1 MSESTI
7 TFSELELAQPLHKAL
22 ADLGYE
28 RPTPVQEAAIPHLLK
43 GKDVMALAQTGTG
56 KTAAFA
62 LPLLSI
68 IDPELCEPQILVM
81 APTRELAIQVA
92 EAFQAYSRYIKG
104 FHVLPIYGGQA
115 YPQQIKALKRGPQV
129 IVGTPGRL
137 LDHLDRGTLKLNS
150 IRALVLDEADEMLR
164 MGFIEDVEKMMRST
178 PKDKQTALFS
188 ATMPDSIK
196 RIGNSYMNNP
206 EFVKIESKT
215 ATVENID
222 QRYWFVRGNTK
233 MEALTRVLETET
245 YDGVI
250 IFSRTKTMTVEI
262 AEKLEARGYSAS
274 AINGDMT
281 QQLRERTINRLK
293 SGGLDI
299 LVATDVAARG
309 LDVPRLDLVI
319 NYDIPYDAES
329 YVHRIGRT
337 GRAGRK
343 GSAILFVAPREK
355 RMLFT
360 IEKLTRQKITE
371 MALPSRDDISAKRI
385 VTFRETLDKVILSED
400 LTFYRELSESITADG
415 ENTADDLAA
424 ALLFMAQKDKPLQ
437 LEAEPARPPRRERE
451 ERERDSG
458 ERSDR
463 GDRNDRGDRAPRE
476 RGNRDRDNRESRERA
491 PRAPRTNVNMDTYRM
506 EVGRTDGIQVKNVVG
521 AIANEAN
528 LDSQYIGGIRLHDNY
543 TTVELPSDIPKE
555 TLDHLYKSF
564 VCSKAMKLT
573 KLQSGT
579 LPDDRPRRDAPS
591 RDGNAPRRDGNAGG
605 QSRERTE
612 SRGHRGQRSDSP
624 RSDSRPA
631 SRAPRRDK

>member
-1 MSESTI
+1 MSDTTI
-7 TFSELELAQPLHKAL
+7 TFSDLELAQPLHKAL
-22 ADLGYE
+22 EDLGYE
-28 RPTPVQEAAIPHLLK
+28 RPSPVQAAAIPHMLK

-62 LPLLSI
+62 LPLLTN
-68 IDPELCEPQILVM
+68 IDTELAQPQILVM

-104 FHVLPIYGGQA
+104 FHVLPIYGGQP
-115 YPQQIKALKRGPQV
+115 YPLQIKALKRGPQV

-137 LDHLDRGTLKLNS
+137 LDHLNRGTLKLNN
-150 IRALVLDEADEMLR
+150 IKALVLDEADEMLR
-164 MGFIEDVEKMMRST
+164 MGFIEDVETMMAAT

-188 ATMPDSIK
+188 ATMPDAIK
-196 RIGNSYMNNP
+196 RIGNSYMQDP
-206 EFVKIESKT
+206 EFVKIETKT

-233 MEALTRVLETET
+233 MEALTRILETET

-262 AEKLEARGYSAS
+262 AEKLEARGYSAA

-281 QQLRERTINRLK
+281 QQNRERVINRLK
-293 SGGLDI
+293 NGGLDI

-337 GRAGRK
+337 GRAGRS

-360 IEKLTRQKITE
+360 IEKLTRQRITE
-371 MALPSRDDISAKRI
+371 MNLPSRDDVSAKRI
-385 VTFRETLDKVILSED
+385 ETFRETLNTVLKTED
-400 LTFYRELSESITADG
+400 LEFYRELSKTLASEDEATV
-415 ENTADDLAA
+415 EELAA

-437 LEAEPARPPRRERE
+437 LEPEPIRAPRRERE
-451 ERERDSG
+451 ERDRDSRGG
-458 ERSDR
+458 ERNRDRGERGDRNRDR
-463 GDRNDRGDRAPRE
+463 GDRPE
-476 RGNRDRDNRESRERA
+476 RSRE
-491 PRAPRTNVNMDTYRM
+491 PRSRQPRSNVNMDTFRI
-506 EVGRTDGIQVKNVVG
+506 EVGRTDGVQVKNVVG
-521 AIANEAN
+521 AIANEGN
-528 LDSQYIGGIRLHDNY
+528 LDSQFIGGIRLHDSY

-564 VCSKAMKLT
+564 VCSKAMKMT

-579 LPDDRPRRDAPS
+579 LPDDRPRRDS
-591 RDGNAPRRDGNAGG
+591 SAPRRDGNGGG
-605 QSRERTE
+605 QRTE
-612 SRGHRGQRSDSP
+612 SRGHRGQRN
-624 RSDSRPA
+624 DSRGA
-631 SRAPRRDK
+631 SESRGARDSNRGGQRRDRNEKS

>member
-1 MSESTI
+1 MSDTTI
-7 TFSELELAQPLHKAL
+7 TFSDLELAQPLHKAL

-28 RPTPVQEAAIPHLLK
+28 RPSPVQAAAIPHMLK

-62 LPLLSI
+62 LPLLTN
-68 IDPELCEPQILVM
+68 IDVELAQPQILVM

-104 FHVLPIYGGQA
+104 FHVLPIYGGQP
-115 YPQQIKALKRGPQV
+115 YPLQIKALKRGPQV

-137 LDHLDRGTLKLNS
+137 LDHLNRGTLKLNN
-150 IRALVLDEADEMLR
+150 IKALVLDEADEMLR
-164 MGFIEDVEKMMRST
+164 MGFIEDVETMMAAT

-188 ATMPDSIK
+188 ATMPDAIK
-196 RIGNSYMNNP
+196 RIGNSYMQNP
-206 EFVKIESKT
+206 EFVKIETKT

-233 MEALTRVLETET
+233 MEALTRILETET

-262 AEKLEARGYSAS
+262 AEKLEARGYSAA

-281 QQLRERTINRLK
+281 QQNRERVINRLK
-293 SGGLDI
+293 NGGLDI

-309 LDVPRLDLVI
+309 LDVPRLDLVL

-337 GRAGRK
+337 GRAGRS
-343 GSAILFVAPREK
+343 GNAILFVAPREK

-360 IEKLTRQKITE
+360 IEKLTRQRITE
-371 MALPSRDDISAKRI
+371 MNLPSRDDVSAKRI
-385 VTFRETLDKVILSED
+385 ESFRETLNNVLKSEELD
-400 LTFYRELSESITADG
+400 FYRELSKTLATEDEATV
-415 ENTADDLAA
+415 EELAA

-437 LEAEPARPPRRERE
+437 LEPEPIRPPRRERE
-451 ERERDSG
+451 ERERDTRGG
-458 ERSDR
+458 ERDNNRGRDR
-463 GDRNDRGDRAPRE
+463 GDRPE
-476 RGNRDRDNRESRERA
+476 RGARQ
-491 PRAPRTNVNMDTYRM
+491 PRSNVNMDTFRI
-506 EVGRTDGIQVKNVVG
+506 EVGRADGVQVKNVVG
-521 AIANEAN
+521 AIANEGN
-528 LDSQYIGGIRLHDNY
+528 LDSQFIGGIRLHDSY
-543 TTVELPSDIPKE
+543 TTVELPSDMPKE

-564 VCSKAMKLT
+564 VCSKAMKMT

-579 LPDDRPRRDAPS
+579 LPDDRPRRSSGRDGGAPS
-591 RDGNAPRRDGNAGG
+591 RDSGAPSRD
-605 QSRERTE
+605 RD
-612 SRGHRGQRSDSP
+612 SRGHRGQRN
-624 RSDSRPA
+624 DSRGGNRED
-631 SRAPRRDK
+631 SRGGNRGAPRRDK

>member
-68 IDPELCEPQILVM
+68 IDPDLCEPQILVM

-150 IRALVLDEADEMLR
+150 VRALVLDEADEMLR
-164 MGFIEDVEKMMRST
+164 MGFIDDVEKMMKST

-206 EFVKIESKT
+206 EFIKIEAKT

-233 MEALTRVLETET
+233 MEALTRVLETEN

-262 AEKLEARGYSAS
+262 AEKLEARGYSAA

-360 IEKLTRQKITE
+360 IEKLTRQKIAE

-400 LTFYRELSESITADG
+400 LTFYRELSQSITTEG
-415 ENTADDLAA
+415 ETSAEDLAA

-458 ERSDR
+458 ERGDR
-463 GDRNDRGDRAPRE
+463 GGRE
-476 RGNRDRDNRESRERA
+476 RGSRDNRERA
-491 PRAPRTNVNMDTYRM
+491 PRQPRTNVNMDTFRM
-506 EVGRTDGIQVKNVVG
+506 EVGRNDGVQVKNVVG

-528 LDSQYIGGIRLHDNY
+528 LDSQFIGGIRLHDNY

-579 LPDDRPRRDAPS
+579 LPDDRPRRDS
-591 RDGNAPRRDGNAGG
+591 RDGAPRRDGNGGG
-605 QSRERTE
+605 QRRDGNGGGQRRERTE
-612 SRGHRGQRSDSP
+612 SRGHRGQRN
-624 RSDSRPA
+624 DSRGE
-631 SRAPRRDK
+631 SRGGNRGPRRDK

>member
-1 MSESTI
+1 MSETSI
-7 TFSELELAQPLHKAL
+7 TFSDLELAEPLHKAL

-28 RPTPVQEAAIPHLLK
+28 CPTPVQAAAIPPMLK

-62 LPLLSI
+62 LPLLSK
-68 IDPELCEPQILVM
+68 IDVNLCKTQILVM

-92 EAFQAYSRYIKG
+92 EAFQAYARYIKG
-104 FHVLPIYGGQA
+104 FHVLPIYGGTP
-115 YPQQIKALKRGPQV
+115 YPLQIKALKRGPQV

-137 LDHLDRGTLKLNS
+137 LDHLNRGTLKLDS
-150 IRALVLDEADEMLR
+150 VMAMVLDEADEMLR
-164 MGFIEDVEKMMRST
+164 MGFIEDVETMMKAT
-178 PKDKQTALFS
+178 PASKQTALFS
-188 ATMPDSIK
+188 ATMPDAIK
-196 RIGNSYMNNP
+196 RIGNSYMREP
-206 EFVKIESKT
+206 EFIKIESKT

-233 MEALTRVLETET
+233 MEALTRILETET

-262 AEKLEARGYSAS
+262 AEKLEARGYSAA

-371 MALPSRDDISAKRI
+371 MNLPSRDDVAAKRI
-385 VTFRETLDKVILSED
+385 TSFRETLDEVIKSED
-400 LTFYRELSESITADG
+400 LTFYRELSQKIAAEDEATV
-415 ENTADDLAA
+415 EELAA
-424 ALLFMAQKDKPLQ
+424 ALLFMAQKDKPLI
-437 LEAEPARPPRRERE
+437 LPPEPVRAPRRDRE
-451 ERERDSG
+451 EFDGDANGGRGRQ
-458 ERSDR
+458 DR
-463 GDRNDRGDRAPRE
+463 GDRPDRGERSQRPDRGDRPERSRQPR
-476 RGNRDRDNRESRERA
+476 S
-491 PRAPRTNVNMDTYRM
+491 NVNMDTFRM
-506 EVGRTDGIQVKNVVG
+506 EVGRDDGIQVKNVVG
-521 AIANEAN
+521 AIANEGN
-528 LDSQYIGGIRLHDNY
+528 LDSQFIGGIRLHDSY
-543 TTVELPSDIPKE
+543 TTVELPSDMPKE

-564 VCSKAMKLT
+564 VCSKPMKLT
-573 KLQSGT
+573 KMASGT
-579 LPDDRPRRDAPS
+579 LPDSRPPRRSAPRDDSRGGS
-591 RDGNAPRRDGNAGG
+591 RDD
-605 QSRERTE
+605 
-612 SRGHRGQRSDSP
+612 SRGHRGQRDSRGP
-624 RSDSRPA
+624 RSDRS
-631 SRAPRRDK
+631 

>member
-7 TFSELELAQPLHKAL
+7 TFSDLELAQPLHKAL

-28 RPTPVQEAAIPHLLK
+28 RPTPVQEAAIPHLLE

-68 IDPELCEPQILVM
+68 IDPDLCEPQILVM

-137 LDHLDRGTLKLNS
+137 LDHLDRGTLKLSN
-150 IRALVLDEADEMLR
+150 IKALVLDEADEMLR
-164 MGFIEDVEKMMRST
+164 MGFIDDVEKMMKNT

-206 EFVKIESKT
+206 EFVKIEAKT

-233 MEALTRVLETET
+233 MEALTRVLETEN

-262 AEKLEARGYSAS
+262 AEKLEARGYSAA

-360 IEKLTRQKITE
+360 IEKLTRQKIAE

-400 LTFYRELSESITADG
+400 LTFYRELSQSITT
-415 ENTADDLAA
+415 ESETSADDLAA

-458 ERSDR
+458 
-463 GDRNDRGDRAPRE
+463 DRAPRE
-476 RGNRDRDNRESRERA
+476 RGNRDRDNRDSRERA
-491 PRAPRTNVNMDTYRM
+491 PRAPRTNVNMDTFRM
-506 EVGRTDGIQVKNVVG
+506 EVGRTDGVQVKNVVG

-528 LDSQYIGGIRLHDNY
+528 LDSKFIGGIRLHDNY

-579 LPDDRPRRDAPS
+579 LPDDRPRRSSGPRDGNGGS
-591 RDGNAPRRDGNAGG
+591 RDGG
-605 QSRERTE
+605 QRRERSD
-612 SRGHRGQRSDSP
+612 SRGHRGQRSDSS
-624 RSDSRPA
+624 RGDSRSP

>member
-1 MSESTI
+1 MSDTTI
-7 TFSELELAQPLHKAL
+7 TFSDLELAQPLHKAL

-28 RPTPVQEAAIPHLLK
+28 RPSPVQAAAIPHMLK

-62 LPLLSI
+62 LPLLTN
-68 IDPELCEPQILVM
+68 IDVDLAQPQILVM

-115 YPQQIKALKRGPQV
+115 YPLQIKALKRGPQV

-137 LDHLDRGTLKLNS
+137 LDHLNRGTLKLDNVK
-150 IRALVLDEADEMLR
+150 AMVLDEADEMLR
-164 MGFIEDVEKMMRST
+164 MGFIDDVETMMAAT

-188 ATMPDSIK
+188 ATMPDAIK

-206 EFVKIESKT
+206 EFIKIEAKT

-233 MEALTRVLETET
+233 MEALTRILETET

-262 AEKLEARGYSAS
+262 AEKLEARGYSAA

-293 SGGLDI
+293 NGGLDI

-337 GRAGRK
+337 GRAGRS
-343 GSAILFVAPREK
+343 GNAILFVAPREK
-355 RMLFT
+355 RMLYT
-360 IEKLTRQKITE
+360 IEKLTRQRVAE
-371 MALPSRDDISAKRI
+371 MSLPSRDDISAKRI
-385 VTFRETLDKVILSED
+385 ETFRETLDKVIKSED
-400 LTFYRELSESITADG
+400 LAFYRELSQTIAAEDEATV
-415 ENTADDLAA
+415 EELAA

-437 LEAEPARPPRRERE
+437 LEPEPPRRER
-451 ERERDSG
+451 RERD
-458 ERSDR
+458 DR
-463 GDRNDRGDRAPRE
+463 DNDRGRE
-476 RGNRDRDNRESRERA
+476 RGGRDNERGRERGA
-491 PRAPRTNVNMDTYRM
+491 RQPRQNINMDTFRI
-506 EVGRTDGIQVKNVVG
+506 EVGRADGVQVKNIVG
-521 AIANEAN
+521 AIANEGN
-528 LDSQYIGGIRLHDNY
+528 LDSQYIGGIRLHDSY
-543 TTVELPSDIPKE
+543 TTVELPSDMPKE
-555 TLDHLYKSF
+555 TMDHLYKAF

-579 LPDDRPRRDAPS
+579 LPDDRPRRNS
-591 RDGNAPRRDGNAGG
+591 REGGRDGGGQRRDGGNRNERGG
-605 QSRERTE
+605 HRGQRND
-612 SRGHRGQRSDSP
+612 SRGHRGQRN
-624 RSDSRPA
+624 DSRGGQ
-631 SRAPRRDK
+631 RDNRGPRRDRNDK

>member
-1 MSESTI
+1 MSDNTI
-7 TFSELELAQPLHKAL
+7 TFSDLELAQPLHKAL

-28 RPTPVQEAAIPHLLK
+28 RPSPVQAAAIPHMLK
-43 GKDVMALAQTGTG
+43 GRDVMALAQTGTG

-62 LPLLSI
+62 LPLLTN
-68 IDPELCEPQILVM
+68 IDTELAQPQILVM

-104 FHVLPIYGGQA
+104 FHVLPIYGGQP
-115 YPQQIKALKRGPQV
+115 YPLQIKALKRGPQV

-137 LDHLDRGTLKLNS
+137 LDHLNRGTLKLNN
-150 IRALVLDEADEMLR
+150 IKAMVLDEADEMLR
-164 MGFIEDVEKMMRST
+164 MGFIEDVETMMAAT

-188 ATMPDSIK
+188 ATMPDAIK
-196 RIGNSYMNNP
+196 RIGNSYMQNP
-206 EFVKIESKT
+206 EFVKIEAKT

-233 MEALTRVLETET
+233 MEALTRILETET

-262 AEKLEARGYSAS
+262 AEKLEARGYSAA

-281 QQLRERTINRLK
+281 QQNRERVINRLK
-293 SGGLDI
+293 NGGLDI

-337 GRAGRK
+337 GRAGRS

-360 IEKLTRQKITE
+360 IEKLTRQRITE
-371 MALPSRDDISAKRI
+371 MNLPSRDDVSAKRI
-385 VTFRETLDKVILSED
+385 ETFRETLNNVLKTED
-400 LTFYRELSESITADG
+400 LEFYRELSKTLASEDEATV
-415 ENTADDLAA
+415 EELAA

-437 LEAEPARPPRRERE
+437 LEPEPIRPPRRERE
-451 ERERDSG
+451 ERDRDSRGGERDRGDRNRDRG

-463 GDRNDRGDRAPRE
+463 GDRNREPR
-476 RGNRDRDNRESRERA
+476 SRQ
-491 PRAPRTNVNMDTYRM
+491 PRSNVNMDTFRI
-506 EVGRTDGIQVKNVVG
+506 EVGRADGVQVKNVVG
-521 AIANEAN
+521 AIANEGN
-528 LDSQYIGGIRLHDNY
+528 LDSQFIGGIRLHDSY

-564 VCSKAMKLT
+564 VCSKAMKMT

-579 LPDDRPRRDAPS
+579 LPDDRPRRDS
-591 RDGNAPRRDGNAGG
+591 SAPRRDGNGGG
-605 QSRERTE
+605 QRTE
-612 SRGHRGQRSDSP
+612 SRGHRGQRDGN
-624 RSDSRPA
+624 RGGQ
-631 SRAPRRDK
+631 RRDRNEKS

>member
-1 MSESTI
+1 MSESTL
-7 TFSELELAQPLHKAL
+7 TFSDLELAQPLHKAL

-28 RPTPVQEAAIPHLLK
+28 RPSPVQEAAIPHMLK

-62 LPLLSI
+62 LPLLSN
-68 IDPELCEPQILVM
+68 IDASLNQPQILVM

-137 LDHLDRGTLKLNS
+137 LDHLDRGTLKLDS
-150 IRALVLDEADEMLR
+150 IKALVLDEADEMLR
-164 MGFIEDVEKMMRST
+164 MGFIDDVETMMKAT

-196 RIGNSYMNNP
+196 RIGNSYMNDP
-206 EFVKIESKT
+206 AFVKIEAKT

-233 MEALTRVLETET
+233 MEALTRILETET

-262 AEKLEARGYSAS
+262 AEKLEARGYSAA

-293 SGGLDI
+293 DGKLDI
-299 LVATDVAARG
+299 LIATDVAARG

-337 GRAGRK
+337 GRAGRT

-355 RMLFT
+355 RMLYT
-360 IEKLTRQKITE
+360 IEKLTRHKIAE
-371 MALPSRDDISAKRI
+371 MDLPSRDDISAKRI
-385 VTFRETLDKVILSED
+385 VSFRETLDNVIKTED
-400 LTFYRELSESITADG
+400 LDFYRKLSQEIAAEDEATV
-415 ENTADDLAA
+415 EEIAA

-437 LEAEPARPPRRERE
+437 LEPEPKRPAR
-451 ERERDSG
+451 RD
-458 ERSDR
+458 RDDR
-463 GDRNDRGDRAPRE
+463 GRDRD
-476 RGNRDRDNRESRERA
+476 DRDNRRERG
-491 PRAPRTNVNMDTYRM
+491 PRQPRQNINMDTYRM
-506 EVGRTDGIQVKNVVG
+506 EVGREDGVQVKNVVG

-528 LDSQYIGGIRLHDNY
+528 IDSQFIGGIRLHDSY
-543 TTVELPSDIPKE
+543 TTVELPADMPKE
-555 TLDHLYKSF
+555 TLNHLYKSF
-564 VCSKAMKLT
+564 VCSKPMKLT

-579 LPDDRPRRDAPS
+579 LPDDRPRRGDRGGN
-591 RDGNAPRRDGNAGG
+591 RDGNRDGNREGG
-605 QSRERTE
+605 FRRDNGSRRDNGNRRDRDN
-612 SRGHRGQRSDSP
+612 RGHRGQRNE
-624 RSDSRPA
+624 SRGN
-631 SRAPRRDK
+631 RGDDRGNRRDK

>member
-68 IDPELCEPQILVM
+68 IDPNLCEPQILVM

-137 LDHLDRGTLKLNS
+137 LDHLDRGTLKLNNV
-150 IRALVLDEADEMLR
+150 RALVLDEADEMLR
-164 MGFIEDVEKMMRST
+164 MGFIDDVEKMMRST

-196 RIGNSYMNNP
+196 RIGNSYMNDP
-206 EFVKIESKT
+206 EFVKIEAKT

-233 MEALTRVLETET
+233 MEALTRVLETEN

-262 AEKLEARGYSAS
+262 AEKLEARGYSAA

-360 IEKLTRQKITE
+360 IEKLTRQKIAE

-400 LTFYRELSESITADG
+400 LTFYRELSNSITTDSETSA
-415 ENTADDLAA
+415 EDLAA

-458 ERSDR
+458 ERGDR
-463 GDRNDRGDRAPRE
+463 GNRE
-476 RGNRDRDNRESRERA
+476 RGSRDRDSRERA

-543 TTVELPSDIPKE
+543 TTVELPADIPKE

-579 LPDDRPRRDAPS
+579 LPDDRPRRDS
-591 RDGNAPRRDGNAGG
+591 RDGGGQRRDGNGGG
-605 QSRERTE
+605 QRRDGNGGGQRRERTE
-612 SRGHRGQRSDSP
+612 SRGHRGQRNDS
-624 RSDSRPA
+624 SRG
-631 SRAPRRDK
+631 PRRDK

>member
-28 RPTPVQEAAIPHLLK
+28 RPSPVQEAAIPHMLK

-62 LPLLSI
+62 LPLLTN
-68 IDPELCEPQILVM
+68 IDVNLNVPQIIVM

-137 LDHLDRGTLKLNS
+137 LDHLDRGTLKLDG
-150 IRALVLDEADEMLR
+150 IKALVLDEADEMLR
-164 MGFIEDVEKMMRST
+164 MGFIDDVEKMMKAT

-206 EFVKIESKT
+206 EFIKIESKT

-233 MEALTRVLETET
+233 MEALTRILETET

-262 AEKLEARGYSAS
+262 AEKLEARGYSAA

-337 GRAGRK
+337 GRAGRS
-343 GSAILFVAPREK
+343 GNAILFVAPREK

-360 IEKLTRQKITE
+360 IEKLTRQKVTE
-371 MALPSRDDISAKRI
+371 MSLPSRDDISAKRI
-385 VTFRETLDKVILSED
+385 VTFKETLDKVMLSED
-400 LTFYRELSESITADG
+400 LTFYRELSQSLTTEG
-415 ENTADDLAA
+415 ETSPEDLAA

-437 LEAEPARPPRRERE
+437 LEPEPIRPPRRERE
-451 ERERDSG
+451 ERDRDSG
-458 ERSDR
+458 ERGNRERGGRDR
-463 GDRNDRGDRAPRE
+463 DRAP
-476 RGNRDRDNRESRERA
+476 RERA
-491 PRAPRTNVNMDTYRM
+491 PRAPRTNVNMDTFRM
-506 EVGRTDGIQVKNVVG
+506 EVGRTDGVQVKNVVG

-579 LPDDRPRRDAPS
+579 LPDDRPRRSSGP
-591 RDGNAPRRDGNAGG
+591 RDGGGRNDGGGQRRD
-605 QSRERTE
+605 RD
-612 SRGHRGQRSDSP
+612 SRGHRGQRNDSS
-624 RSDSRPA
+624 RGDSR
-631 SRAPRRDK
+631 SSNRGPRRDK

>member
-1 MSESTI
+1 MSDTTI
-7 TFSELELAQPLHKAL
+7 TFSDLELAQPLHKAL

-28 RPTPVQEAAIPHLLK
+28 RPSPVQAAAIPHMLK

-62 LPLLSI
+62 LPLLTN
-68 IDPELCEPQILVM
+68 IDTDLAQPQILVM

-115 YPQQIKALKRGPQV
+115 YPLQIKALKRGPQV

-137 LDHLDRGTLKLNS
+137 LDHLNRGTLKLDN
-150 IRALVLDEADEMLR
+150 IKAMVLDEADEMLR
-164 MGFIEDVEKMMRST
+164 MGFIEDVETMMAAT

-188 ATMPDSIK
+188 ATMPDAIK
-196 RIGNSYMNNP
+196 RIGNSYMQNP
-206 EFVKIESKT
+206 EFVKIEAKT

-233 MEALTRVLETET
+233 MEALTRILETEK

-262 AEKLEARGYSAS
+262 AEKLEARGYSAA

-281 QQLRERTINRLK
+281 QQNRERVINRLK
-293 SGGLDI
+293 NGGLDI

-337 GRAGRK
+337 GRAGRS
-343 GSAILFVAPREK
+343 GNAILFVAPREK

-360 IEKLTRQKITE
+360 IEKLTRQRVTE
-371 MALPSRDDISAKRI
+371 MNLPSRDDVSAKRI
-385 VTFRETLDKVILSED
+385 ETFRETLNTVLKSED
-400 LTFYRELSESITADG
+400 LEFYRELSKTLASEDEATV
-415 ENTADDLAA
+415 EELAA

-437 LEAEPARPPRRERE
+437 LEPEPIRPPRRERE
-451 ERERDSG
+451 ERDRDSRGG
-458 ERSDR
+458 ER
-463 GDRNDRGDRAPRE
+463 GE
-476 RGNRDRDNRESRERA
+476 RGERNRDRGERRERQ
-491 PRAPRTNVNMDTYRM
+491 PRANVNMDTFRI
-506 EVGRTDGIQVKNVVG
+506 EVGRTDGVQVKNVVG
-521 AIANEAN
+521 AIANEGN
-528 LDSQYIGGIRLHDNY
+528 LDSQFIGGIRLHDGY
-543 TTVELPSDIPKE
+543 TTVELPADMPKE
-555 TLDHLYKSF
+555 TLDHLYKAF
-564 VCSKAMKLT
+564 VCSKPMKMT

-579 LPDDRPRRDAPS
+579 LPDDRPRRTN
-591 RDGNAPRRDGNAGG
+591 RDGGAPRRDGNGGG
-605 QSRERTE
+605 QRRDRDN
-612 SRGHRGQRSDSP
+612 SRGHRGQRN
-624 RSDSRPA
+624 DSRGN
-631 SRAPRRDK
+631 RGGQRRDRNDRS

>member
-28 RPTPVQEAAIPHLLK
+28 RPSPVQEAAIPHMLK

-62 LPLLSI
+62 LPLLTN
-68 IDPELCEPQILVM
+68 IDVNLNVPQIIVM

-92 EAFQAYSRYIKG
+92 EAFQAYSRYIKN

-137 LDHLDRGTLKLNS
+137 LDHLDRGTLKLDS
-150 IRALVLDEADEMLR
+150 IKALVLDEADEMLR
-164 MGFIEDVEKMMRST
+164 MGFIDDVEKMMKAT

-206 EFVKIESKT
+206 EFVKIEAKT

-233 MEALTRVLETET
+233 MEALTRILETET

-262 AEKLEARGYSAS
+262 AEKLEARGYSAA

-337 GRAGRK
+337 GRAGRT

-360 IEKLTRQKITE
+360 IEKLTRHKIAE
-371 MALPSRDDISAKRI
+371 MSLPSRDDISAKRI

-400 LTFYRELSESITADG
+400 LTFYRELSQSITNDS
-415 ENTADDLAA
+415 ETSSEDLAA

-451 ERERDSG
+451 ERSRDSG
-458 ERSDR
+458 ER
-463 GDRNDRGDRAPRE
+463 NDRGNRERGSRDRDRAP
-476 RGNRDRDNRESRERA
+476 RERA
-491 PRAPRTNVNMDTYRM
+491 PRAPRTNVNMDTFRM
-506 EVGRTDGIQVKNVVG
+506 EVGRTDGVQVKNVVG

-579 LPDDRPRRDAPS
+579 LPDDRPRRSSGP
-591 RDGNAPRRDGNAGG
+591 RDGGNGG
-605 QSRERTE
+605 QRRERTE
-612 SRGHRGQRSDSP
+612 SRGHRGQRN
-624 RSDSRPA
+624 DSR
-631 SRAPRRDK
+631 SPRRDK

>member
-1 MSESTI
+1 MSDTTI
-7 TFSELELAQPLHKAL
+7 TFSDLELAQPLHKAL

-28 RPTPVQEAAIPHLLK
+28 RPSPVQAAAIPHMLK

-62 LPLLSI
+62 LPLLTN
-68 IDPELCEPQILVM
+68 IDTELAQPQILVM

-104 FHVLPIYGGQA
+104 FHVLPIYGGQP
-115 YPQQIKALKRGPQV
+115 YPLQIKALKRGPQV

-137 LDHLDRGTLKLNS
+137 LDHLNRGTLKLNN
-150 IRALVLDEADEMLR
+150 IKALVLDEADEMLR
-164 MGFIEDVEKMMRST
+164 MGFIEDVETMMAAT

-188 ATMPDSIK
+188 ATMPDAIK
-196 RIGNSYMNNP
+196 RIGNSYMQDP
-206 EFVKIESKT
+206 EFVKIETKT
-215 ATVENID
+215 ATLENID

-233 MEALTRVLETET
+233 MEALTRILETEK

-262 AEKLEARGYSAS
+262 AEKLEARGYSAA

-281 QQLRERTINRLK
+281 QQNRERVINRLK
-293 SGGLDI
+293 NGGLDI

-337 GRAGRK
+337 GRAGRS

-360 IEKLTRQKITE
+360 IEKLTRQRITE
-371 MALPSRDDISAKRI
+371 MNLPSRDDVSAKRI
-385 VTFRETLDKVILSED
+385 ETFRETLNTVLKTED
-400 LTFYRELSESITADG
+400 LEFYRELSKTLASEDEATV
-415 ENTADDLAA
+415 EELAA

-437 LEAEPARPPRRERE
+437 LEPEPIRAPRRERE
-451 ERERDSG
+451 ERDRDSRGG
-458 ERSDR
+458 ERNRDRGERGDR
-463 GDRNDRGDRAPRE
+463 GDRNREPR
-476 RGNRDRDNRESRERA
+476 SRQ
-491 PRAPRTNVNMDTYRM
+491 PRSNVNMDTFRI
-506 EVGRTDGIQVKNVVG
+506 EVGRTDGVQVKNVVG
-521 AIANEAN
+521 AIANEGN
-528 LDSQYIGGIRLHDNY
+528 LDSQFIGGIRLHDSY

-564 VCSKAMKLT
+564 VCSKAMKMT

-579 LPDDRPRRDAPS
+579 LPDDRPRRES
-591 RDGNAPRRDGNAGG
+591 NGGGNSNGGG
-605 QSRERTE
+605 QRRERTE
-612 SRGHRGQRSDSP
+612 SRGHRGQRN
-624 RSDSRPA
+624 DSRGA
-631 SRAPRRDK
+631 RDGNRGGQRRDRNEKS

>member
-1 MSESTI
+1 MSDTTI
-7 TFSELELAQPLHKAL
+7 TFSDLELAQPLHKAL

-28 RPTPVQEAAIPHLLK
+28 RPSPVQAAAIPHMLK

-62 LPLLSI
+62 LPLLTN
-68 IDPELCEPQILVM
+68 IDVNLAQPQILVM

-115 YPQQIKALKRGPQV
+115 YPLQIKALKRGPQV

-137 LDHLDRGTLKLNS
+137 LDHLNRGTLKLDS
-150 IRALVLDEADEMLR
+150 IKAMVLDEADEMLR
-164 MGFIEDVEKMMRST
+164 MGFIEDVETMMAAT

-188 ATMPDSIK
+188 ATMPDAIK
-196 RIGNSYMNNP
+196 RIGNSYMQDP
-206 EFVKIESKT
+206 EFIKIEAKT

-233 MEALTRVLETET
+233 MEALTRILETEK

-262 AEKLEARGYSAS
+262 AEKLEARGYSAA

-281 QQLRERTINRLK
+281 QQNRERVINRLK
-293 SGGLDI
+293 NGGLDI

-337 GRAGRK
+337 GRAGRS
-343 GSAILFVAPREK
+343 GNAILFVAPREK

-360 IEKLTRQKITE
+360 IEKLTRQRVTE
-371 MALPSRDDISAKRI
+371 MNLPSRDDVSAKRI
-385 VTFRETLDKVILSED
+385 ETFRETLNTVLKTED
-400 LTFYRELSESITADG
+400 LEFYRELSKTLASEDEATV
-415 ENTADDLAA
+415 EELAA

-437 LEAEPARPPRRERE
+437 LEPEPIRPPRRERE
-451 ERERDSG
+451 ERDRDSRGG
-458 ERSDR
+458 ER
-463 GDRNDRGDRAPRE
+463 GE
-476 RGNRDRDNRESRERA
+476 RNRDRGERGSRQ
-491 PRAPRTNVNMDTYRM
+491 PRTNVNMDTFRI
-506 EVGRTDGIQVKNVVG
+506 EVGRTDGVQVKNVVG
-521 AIANEAN
+521 AIANEGN
-528 LDSQYIGGIRLHDNY
+528 LDSQFIGGIRLHDSY
-543 TTVELPSDIPKE
+543 TTVELPADMPKE

-564 VCSKAMKLT
+564 VCSKPMKMT

-579 LPDDRPRRDAPS
+579 LPDDRPRRTN
-591 RDGNAPRRDGNAGG
+591 RDGGAPRRDGGG
-605 QSRERTE
+605 QRRDRDN
-612 SRGHRGQRSDSP
+612 SRGHRGQRN
-624 RSDSRPA
+624 DSRG
-631 SRAPRRDK
+631 SRDGNRGGQRRDRNDRS

>member
-1 MSESTI
+1 MSDTTI
-7 TFSELELAQPLHKAL
+7 TFSDLELAQPLHKAL

-28 RPTPVQEAAIPHLLK
+28 RPSPVQAAAIPHMLK

-62 LPLLSI
+62 LPLLTN
-68 IDPELCEPQILVM
+68 IDVDLAQPQILVM

-115 YPQQIKALKRGPQV
+115 YPLQIKALKRGPQV

-137 LDHLDRGTLKLNS
+137 LDHLNRGTLKLDN
-150 IRALVLDEADEMLR
+150 IKAMVLDEADEMLR
-164 MGFIEDVEKMMRST
+164 MGFIDDVETMMAAT

-188 ATMPDSIK
+188 ATMPDAIK
-196 RIGNSYMNNP
+196 RIGNSYMQSP
-206 EFVKIESKT
+206 EFIKIEAKT

-233 MEALTRVLETET
+233 MEALTRILETEK

-262 AEKLEARGYSAS
+262 AEKLEARGYSAA

-281 QQLRERTINRLK
+281 QQNRERVINRLK
-293 SGGLDI
+293 NGGLDI

-337 GRAGRK
+337 GRAGRS
-343 GSAILFVAPREK
+343 GNAILFVAPREK

-360 IEKLTRQKITE
+360 IEKLTRQRVTE
-371 MALPSRDDISAKRI
+371 MNLPSRDDVSAKRI
-385 VTFRETLDKVILSED
+385 ETFRETLNTVLKTED
-400 LTFYRELSESITADG
+400 LEFYRELS
-415 ENTADDLAA
+415 NTLASEDEATVEELAA

-437 LEAEPARPPRRERE
+437 LEPEPIRPPRRERE
-451 ERERDSG
+451 ERDRDSRGG
-458 ERSDR
+458 ERGRDR
-463 GDRNDRGDRAPRE
+463 GE
-476 RGNRDRDNRESRERA
+476 RGSRQ
-491 PRAPRTNVNMDTYRM
+491 PRTNVNMDTFRI
-506 EVGRTDGIQVKNVVG
+506 EVGRTDGVQVKNVVG
-521 AIANEAN
+521 AIANEGN
-528 LDSQYIGGIRLHDNY
+528 LDSQFIGGIRLHDSY
-543 TTVELPSDIPKE
+543 TTVELPADMPKE

-564 VCSKAMKLT
+564 VCSKPMKMT

-579 LPDDRPRRDAPS
+579 LPDERPARRGG
-591 RDGNAPRRDGNAGG
+591 RDGGGQRRDGGG
-605 QSRERTE
+605 QRREN
-612 SRGHRGQRSDSP
+612 RGHRGQRN
-624 RSDSRPA
+624 DSRGD
-631 SRAPRRDK
+631 RGGNRGGQRRDRNDRS

>member
-1 MSESTI
+1 MSDTTI
-7 TFSELELAQPLHKAL
+7 TFSDLELAQPLHKAL

-28 RPTPVQEAAIPHLLK
+28 RPSPVQAAAIPHMLK

-62 LPLLSI
+62 LPLLTN
-68 IDPELCEPQILVM
+68 IDVNLAQPQILVM

-115 YPQQIKALKRGPQV
+115 YPLQIKALKRGPQV

-137 LDHLDRGTLKLNS
+137 LDHLNRGTLKLDN
-150 IRALVLDEADEMLR
+150 IKAMVLDEADEMLR
-164 MGFIEDVEKMMRST
+164 MGFIEDVETMMAAT

-188 ATMPDSIK
+188 ATMPDAIK
-196 RIGNSYMNNP
+196 RIGNSYMQDP
-206 EFVKIESKT
+206 EFIKIEAKT

-233 MEALTRVLETET
+233 MEALTRILETEK

-262 AEKLEARGYSAS
+262 AEKLEARGYSAA

-281 QQLRERTINRLK
+281 QQNRERVINRLK
-293 SGGLDI
+293 NGGLDI
-299 LVATDVAARG
+299 LIATDVAARG

-337 GRAGRK
+337 GRAGRS
-343 GSAILFVAPREK
+343 GNAILFVAPREK

-360 IEKLTRQKITE
+360 IEKLTRQRVTE
-371 MALPSRDDISAKRI
+371 MSLPSRDDVSAKRI
-385 VTFRETLDKVILSED
+385 ETFRETLNTVLKTED
-400 LTFYRELSESITADG
+400 LEFYRELSKTLASEDEATV
-415 ENTADDLAA
+415 EELAA

-437 LEAEPARPPRRERE
+437 LEPEPARPPRRERE
-451 ERERDSG
+451 ERDRDSRGG
-458 ERSDR
+458 ER
-463 GDRNDRGDRAPRE
+463 RE
-476 RGNRDRDNRESRERA
+476 RG
-491 PRAPRTNVNMDTYRM
+491 PRQPRTNVNMDTFRI
-506 EVGRTDGIQVKNVVG
+506 EVGRTDGVQVKNVVG
-521 AIANEAN
+521 AIANEGN
-528 LDSQYIGGIRLHDNY
+528 LDSQFIGGIRLHDSY
-543 TTVELPSDIPKE
+543 TTVELPADMPKE

-564 VCSKAMKLT
+564 VCSKPMKMT

-579 LPDDRPRRDAPS
+579 LPDDRPRRGN
-591 RDGNAPRRDGNAGG
+591 RDGGGQRRDSNGGG
-605 QSRERTE
+605 QRRDRDN
-612 SRGHRGQRSDSP
+612 RGHRGQRN
-624 RSDSRPA
+624 DSRGN
-631 SRAPRRDK
+631 RDGNRGGQRRDRNDRS

>member
-28 RPTPVQEAAIPHLLK
+28 RPSPVQEAAIPHMLK

-62 LPLLSI
+62 LPLLTN
-68 IDPELCEPQILVM
+68 IDVNLSEPQILVM

-137 LDHLDRGTLKLNS
+137 LDHLDRGTLKLDS
-150 IRALVLDEADEMLR
+150 IKALVLDEADEMLR
-164 MGFIEDVEKMMRST
+164 MGFIDDVETMMKAT

-206 EFVKIESKT
+206 EFVKIEAKT

-233 MEALTRVLETET
+233 MEALTRILETET

-262 AEKLEARGYSAS
+262 AEKLEARGYSAA

-293 SGGLDI
+293 TGGLDI

-337 GRAGRK
+337 GRAGRT

-355 RMLFT
+355 RMLYT
-360 IEKLTRQKITE
+360 IEKLTRHKIAE
-371 MALPSRDDISAKRI
+371 MDLPTRDDISAKRI
-385 VTFRETLDKVILSED
+385 VSFRETLQNVIKTED
-400 LTFYRELSESITADG
+400 LDFYRNLSQELSAE
-415 ENTADDLAA
+415 DDATVEELAA

-451 ERERDSG
+451 ERARDSG
-458 ERSDR
+458 ERGDR
-463 GDRNDRGDRAPRE
+463 GGRE
-476 RGNRDRDNRESRERA
+476 RGRERDRGPRQ
-491 PRAPRTNVNMDTYRM
+491 PRANVNMDTYRI
-506 EVGRTDGIQVKNVVG
+506 EVGRGDGVQVKNVVG

-528 LDSQYIGGIRLHDNY
+528 IDSQFIGGIRLHDNY
-543 TTVELPSDIPKE
+543 TTVELPSDMPKE
-555 TLDHLYKSF
+555 TLDHLYKSY

-579 LPDDRPRRDAPS
+579 LPDDRPRRGG
-591 RDGNAPRRDGNAGG
+591 RDGGNAGNGGNRRDGNGGG
-605 QSRERTE
+605 QRRERSE
-612 SRGHRGQRSDSP
+612 SRGHRGQRNDSRGESRGN
-624 RSDSRPA
+624 RSDNRGN
-631 SRAPRRDK
+631 RRDK

>member
-28 RPTPVQEAAIPHLLK
+28 RPTPVQEAAIPHLLE

-137 LDHLDRGTLKLNS
+137 LDHLDRGTLKLSS

-164 MGFIEDVEKMMRST
+164 MGFIDDVEKMMKNT

-215 ATVENID
+215 ATVENIG

-233 MEALTRVLETET
+233 MEALTRILETET

-262 AEKLEARGYSAS
+262 AEKLEARGYSAA

-343 GSAILFVAPREK
+343 GSAIMFVAPREK

-360 IEKLTRQKITE
+360 IEKLTRQKIAE

-400 LTFYRELSESITADG
+400 LTFYRELSQSITTDSETSA
-415 ENTADDLAA
+415 EDLAA

-458 ERSDR
+458 ER
-463 GDRNDRGDRAPRE
+463 GNRNDRGDRAPRE
-476 RGNRDRDNRESRERA
+476 RGNRDRDNRDSRERA

-579 LPDDRPRRDAPS
+579 LPDDRPRRDS
-591 RDGNAPRRDGNAGG
+591 RDGGG
-605 QSRERTE
+605 QRRERTE

-624 RSDSRPA
+624 RGDSRPP